1 MDEAVMVL
9 RMTERI
15 IAVLIGGFS
24 IYLGYRLFFHLPFE
38 KSHEGTLEL
47 PGVKI
52 VLSRVG
58 PGIFFGVFGTLVMY
72 YSLTTPVEIDNEGT
86 FIGATARTDSPPG
99 VPFNDTATPQQRSK
113 ALTSIQMLNCAD
125 RLLRKESNSDLTD
138 NISLALRDARRALLL
153 SVWNSDDW
161 GPVEHLAIS
170 GPTDAA
176 PLELRTRFI
185 EVYEDCP
192 R

>member
-1 MDEAVMVL
+1 MDETVNVL
-9 RMTERI
+9 RMMERI

-72 YSLTTPVEIDNEGT
+72 YSLTTPVVINKDGD
-86 FIGATARTDSPPG
+86 FIGATARTNAPPG
-99 VPFNDTATPQQRSK
+99 VQVNGTATTQQRSK
-113 ALTSIQMLNCAD
+113 ALTSIEMLNCAD
-125 RLLRKESNSDLTD
+125 RLLRKGSSGDLAD
-138 NISLALRDARRALLL
+138 KFSLALRDAKRALLL

-161 GPVEHLAIS
+161 GAVEHMAVS
-170 GPTDAA
+170 GPTSAA
-176 PLELRTRFI
+176 PLQLRIRFDEI
-185 EVYEDCP
+185 YKDCP
-192 R
+192 K